1 MKLRKMKVAYFLS
14 MLVVVNAC
22 KKDKPEDQIQPTPV
36 ITNSTGV
43 YIVNE
48 GTFNFGTAK
57 ISYYNIATDVVTGDL
72 FKPANN
78 RSLGDVAQSMCF
90 FNNKAYVVVN
100 NSGKI
105 EVVDP
110 KTFVASATISGLK
123 SPRYFLPVSDNKAY
137 VTDLFSNSLA
147 VVDLTTN
154 TITKNIP
161 CIGWTE
167 QLVLASDKAFVTNY
181 NSDKLYVVNTATDV
195 IDDSIAVAY
204 SCASITKDKNG
215 HLWVLSSGNEK
226 KNVFPELFKIN
237 PANNKVELSIRFST
251 LTDSP
256 SRLCMNGSLDVLY
269 YLAKDGVYKLSID
282 NAQLPTAPIINKD
295 NYNLYGLGVDPKTE
309 TIYIADAVDYVQVG
323 KIYRY
328 NPDGSL
334 VNSFAAGIIPSNFYF
349 N

>member
-1 MKLRKMKVAYFLS
+1 MRLRRIKVACFLS
-14 MLVVVNAC
+14 LLVAANAC
-22 KKDKPEDQIQPTPV
+22 KKDKPEDKIQPTPV

-43 YIVNE
+43 FVVNE

-57 ISYYNIATDVVTGDL
+57 ISYYNIATDVVTEDL

-78 RSLGDVAQSMCF
+78 RPLGDVAQSMCF

-110 KTFVASATISGLK
+110 KTFVASSTISGFK
-123 SPRYFLPVSDNKAY
+123 SPRYFLPVNDNKAY
-137 VTDLFSNSLA
+137 VTDLFSNSIA

-154 TITKNIP
+154 TIKKNIL

-167 QLVLASDKAFVTNY
+167 QLVRVSDKAFVTNY
-181 NSDKLYVVNTATDV
+181 NSDKVYVVNTTTDV
-195 IDDSIAVAY
+195 IDDSIAVTY

-215 HLWVLSSGNEK
+215 FLWVLSSGNEK

-237 PANNKVELSIRFST
+237 PANNKVELSIQFST

-256 SRLCMNGSLDVLY
+256 NRLCMNGSLDVLY
-269 YLAKDGVYKLSID
+269 YLAKNGVYKLPIGD
-282 NAQLPTAPIINKD
+282 TQLPTTPVIKKG
-295 NYNLYGLGVDPKTE
+295 NYNLYGLGIDPKNE
-309 TIYIADAVDYVQVG
+309 TIYLADAIDYVQIG

-328 NPDGSL
+328 KPDGSFI
-334 VNSFAAGIIPSNFYF
+334 NSFAAGIIPSSFYF